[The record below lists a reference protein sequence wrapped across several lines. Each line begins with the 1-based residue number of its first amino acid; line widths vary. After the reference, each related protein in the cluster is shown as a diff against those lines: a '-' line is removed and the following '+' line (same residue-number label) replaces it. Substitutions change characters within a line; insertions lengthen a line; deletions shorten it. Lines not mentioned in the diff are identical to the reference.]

1 MPPCSSPPGV
11 SNGFFVIA
19 KGTYGDGDQISY
31 YCKMGYELTG
41 AVTRSCDGATGSWSG
56 TTPKCTAAT
65 TTTSA
70 TTTTESTAKITVAA
84 LVVIPSVVLSLLVI
98 SLVVLYSIKYLHC
111 QEGCRK
117 QKLWFDGDEYTQDG
131 VWFACCRNSFV
142 FCCQLILCEKCQ
154 KVQPSRNDQSNV
166 CWKNRNGTLASN
178 TGSRSPPSRTFSG
191 SVWSSPGDLEGE
203 GHWKPSLKSLPET
216 SQTTL
221 SDI

>member
-70 TTTTESTAKITVAA
+70 TTTTESTTQITGRYKSIVFLGGGVWKGSRKPLGEAE
-84 LVVIPSVVLSLLVI
+84 VVLTI
-98 SLVVLYSIKYLHC
+98 SLTVVFIK
-111 QEGCRK
+111 E
-117 QKLWFDGDEYTQDG
+117 F
-131 VWFACCRNSFV
+131 
-142 FCCQLILCEKCQ
+142 
-154 KVQPSRNDQSNV
+154 
-166 CWKNRNGTLASN
+166 
-178 TGSRSPPSRTFSG
+178 
-191 SVWSSPGDLEGE
+191 
-203 GHWKPSLKSLPET
+203 
-216 SQTTL
+216 
-221 SDI
+221 